1 MWFKLF
7 SKTFGKIKNENDM
20 LGFLIA
26 NMDSNKDVDAM
37 TILNESGVDNVS
49 CNTLVRSL
57 ENSHYIIYATDVITV
72 SSLGENNY
80 KSPLK
85 QFLIWLFKAIIFTS
99 KTVVAYISGI
109 ASVVI
114 AELIILA
121 ATRPE
126 SVEEFLSNIV
136 DLLYS
141 LL

>member
-1 MWFKLF
+1 MWFRLF
-7 SKTFGKIKNENDM
+7 NKTFGKIKNDM

-26 NMDSNKDVDAM
+26 NMNSNKDVDAM

-57 ENSHYIIYATDVITV
+57 KKSHYIIYATDVITV

-80 KSPLK
+80 KSPIK

-99 KTVVAYISGI
+99 KTVIAYISGI
-109 ASVVI
+109 ISVVI
-114 AELIILA
+114 AELIILV

-136 DLLYS
+136 GLLYS

>member
-7 SKTFGKIKNENDM
+7 NKTFGKIKNENDM

-26 NMDSNKDVDAM
+26 NMDSNKDVDTM
-37 TILNESGVDNVS
+37 TILNKSNIDNVS
-49 CNTLVRSL
+49 CNTLIRSL
-57 ENSHYIIYATDVITV
+57 EKTHYIIYATDIITV

-80 KSPLK
+80 KSPIK

-99 KTVVAYISGI
+99 KTVIAYISGI
-109 ASVVI
+109 ISVVI
-114 AELIILA
+114 AELIILV

-136 DLLYS
+136 GLLYS

>member
-7 SKTFGKIKNENDM
+7 NKTFGKIKNENDM

-26 NMDSNKDVDAM
+26 NMDSNKDVDTM
-37 TILNESGVDNVS
+37 TILNKSNIDNVS
-49 CNTLVRSL
+49 CNNLIRSL
-57 ENSHYIIYATDVITV
+57 EKTHYIIYATDIITV

-80 KSPLK
+80 KSPIK

-99 KTVVAYISGI
+99 KTVIAYISGI
-109 ASVVI
+109 ISVVI
-114 AELIILA
+114 AELIILV

-136 DLLYS
+136 GLLYS

>member
-1 MWFKLF
+1 
-7 SKTFGKIKNENDM
+7 M

-26 NMDSNKDVDAM
+26 NMDSNKDVDTM
-37 TILNESGVDNVS
+37 TILNKSNIDNVS
-49 CNTLVRSL
+49 CNTLIRSL
-57 ENSHYIIYATDVITV
+57 EKTHYIIYATDIITV

-80 KSPLK
+80 KSPIK

-99 KTVVAYISGI
+99 KTVIAYISGI
-109 ASVVI
+109 ISVVI
-114 AELIILA
+114 AELIILV

-136 DLLYS
+136 GLLYS

>member
-1 MWFKLF
+1 
-7 SKTFGKIKNENDM
+7 M

-57 ENSHYIIYATDVITV
+57 ENSHYIIYATDIITV

-80 KSPLK
+80 KSPIK

-99 KTVVAYISGI
+99 KTVIAYISGI
-109 ASVVI
+109 ISVVI
-114 AELIILA
+114 AELIILV

-136 DLLYS
+136 GLLYS

>member
-1 MWFKLF
+1 
-7 SKTFGKIKNENDM
+7 M

-26 NMDSNKDVDAM
+26 NMDSNKDVDTM
-37 TILNESGVDNVS
+37 TILNESGIDNVS
-49 CNTLVRSL
+49 CNTLIRSL
-57 ENSHYIIYATDVITV
+57 EKIHYIIYATDIITV

-80 KSPLK
+80 KSPIK

-99 KTVVAYISGI
+99 KTVIAYISGI
-109 ASVVI
+109 ISVVI
-114 AELIILA
+114 AELIILV

-136 DLLYS
+136 GLLYS